1 MHVIYI
7 CTIYY
12 TVQCEPFYSCPMA
25 GVHVYRRHGR
35 TKNTSAHPVH
45 FTLYYTEYESPRSDS
60 GKSVEQ
66 STGKNNAR
74 LYSNPWYTIRRYLIC
89 MYTIYAR
96 RIVMIK
102 YIIILLYS
110 CFARSRATSKHDSIL
125 THTRIAERK
134 TSVINYVII
143 I

>member
-25 GVHVYRRHGR
+25 GVYVYRRHGR

-89 MYTIYAR
+89 IYY
-96 RIVMIK
+96 ICTSYCYDKIYLYIYISK
-102 YIIILLYS
+102 YITVQLF
-110 CFARSRATSKHDSIL
+110 CAFPGNK
-125 THTRIAERK
+125 
-134 TSVINYVII
+134 
-143 I
+143 